1 MANLQVE
8 KCETDYIKECH
19 IDYEIR
25 AKTVKME
32 ICKEAWARDC
42 EAEGEVVC
50 TMEEDAG
57 KINQYLINQ
66 YIKV

>member
-1 MANLQVE
+1 
-8 KCETDYIKECH
+8 
-19 IDYEIR
+19 
-25 AKTVKME
+25 ME

-57 KINQYLINQ
+57 KINQYLISTLKYKTYLFPQ
-66 YIKV
+66 YFNISMREGIP